1 MKTILCLA
9 AGLTAFGLSVGS
21 VSAQARGSYLQS
33 CNNIQQDGSLLIAAC
48 RDRAGNLRATRLDT
62 RNCRGDIGNNN
73 GQLTCAGGG
82 GGGVAPPPQQRGG
95 FDDRRDDR
103 RFDRRDD
110 RRGYEDRRGYD
121 DRRRRF
127 DDDEPPRRRRYEE
140 RF

>member
-21 VSAQARGSYLQS
+21 ASAQARGSYLQS
-33 CNNIQQDGSLLIAAC
+33 CPNVTREGPLIVAGC
-48 RDRAGNLRATRLDT
+48 LDRNGQIRATRIDP
-62 RNCRGDIGNNN
+62 RSCSGDIANNN
-73 GQLTCAGGG
+73 GRLTCAGGG
-82 GGGVAPPPQQRGG
+82 RAGPPPQQRGG

-103 RFDRRDD
+103 RFDRRGD
-110 RRGYEDRRGYD
+110 DRRGYD

-140 RF
+140 RW